1 MVSANIL
8 GYTQYVQYSTVVRTL
23 NHSLGQGSAVD
34 KPRTPQCQSESLID
48 ITDWN
53 TGPPLCFII
62 DFMLGLY
69 IVLSYSHMFSKST
82 PCLSNCHAWLGIQ
95 SFAHSLRSLKSIE
108 RLWAIRLD
116 RSGQKSNPEQIT
128 QVAHDKWATMSD
140 SLRSLMIN
148 ERMRESLIFSKWIS
162 LSLTKRAI
170 RSNKNY

>member
-1 MVSANIL
+1 MMVSANIL

-82 PCLSNCHAWLGIQ
+82 PCLSNCHAGLGIQ

-108 RLWAIRLD
+108 RL
-116 RSGQKSNPEQIT
+116 
-128 QVAHDKWATMSD
+128 
-140 SLRSLMIN
+140 
-148 ERMRESLIFSKWIS
+148 
-162 LSLTKRAI
+162 
-170 RSNKNY
+170 